1 VSGLRARG
9 ALVAVVL
16 VSACGGR
23 AEESTAVA
31 AEPMPSAVPT
41 AAREE
46 LAPAELLPDGR
57 RLEDGLLV
65 GGQPSLEQLERLG
78 SLGYR
83 TVITL
88 RTEEEGGPTGREVE
102 ALGLSYLRLPV
113 DGAAD
118 INEEK
123 ARTLD
128 LVLEQVQGPVVL
140 HCGSGNRVGAL
151 LALRAHFVDGASP
164 AEALRVGREAGLTGL
179 EPVVRERLGLQRE

>member
-1 VSGLRARG
+1 MRRVRG
-9 ALVAVVL
+9 ALAAL
-16 VSACGGR
+16 ALLGACGGR
-23 AEESTAVA
+23 AEESAAVA
-31 AEPMPSAVPT
+31 TEPMPSTAPS

-46 LAPAELLPDGR
+46 PAPAELLPDGR
-57 RLEDGLLV
+57 RLENGLLV

-83 TVITL
+83 TVISL
-88 RTEEEGGPTGREVE
+88 STEGEGGPTGKEVE
-102 ALGLSYLRLPV
+102 ALGLAYLRLPV

-118 INEEK
+118 ISEEK

-128 LVLEQVQGPVVL
+128 LVLDQVQGPVVL

-164 AEALRVGREAGLTGL
+164 EEALRIGRDAGLTGL
-179 EPVVRERLGLQRE
+179 EPVVRERLGQQRE

>member
-1 VSGLRARG
+1 MTRRRVRG
-9 ALVAVVL
+9 ALAAL
-16 VSACGGR
+16 ALLGACGGR
-23 AEESTAVA
+23 AEEPAAVVAEPTPSTAPE
-31 AEPMPSAVPT
+31 EP
-41 AAREE
+41 
-46 LAPAELLPDGR
+46 APAELLPDGR

-78 SLGYR
+78 ALGYR
-83 TVITL
+83 TVISL
-88 RTEEEGGPTGREVE
+88 RTEDEGGPTGEEVG

-118 INEEK
+118 VSEEK

-128 LVLEQVQGPVVL
+128 VVLDQVRGPVVL

-151 LALRAHFVDGASP
+151 LALRAHFVDGAAP
-164 AEALRVGREAGLTGL
+164 EEALRIGREAGLAGL